1 MSKGLTDKQREFCR
15 LLVEDRL
22 SKPDAYRKAF
32 KRKDLSNPA
41 ASKAASRLSK
51 DDEICRYIDELNAEL
66 DKKAIMSKQER
77 MEWLSRVVRTPI
89 NAVDGQ
95 SDLCQELTETQGDT
109 FSSTKYKMPSK
120 LAAIAELNKMDGAYE
135 PERVETT
142 VSFDDA
148 VLEAMEALKGSPC
161 PTDQMI

>member
-1 MSKGLTDKQREFCR
+1 MAGLTDKQREFCR

-32 KRKDLSNPA
+32 MKSEMKQET

-51 DDEICRYIDELNAEL
+51 NVEICRYMDELNAGL
-66 DKKAIMSKQER
+66 DKKTIMSKQER

-89 NAVDGQ
+89 GEVTPL
-95 SDLCQELTETQGDT
+95 SDLCQEHTITEGEDY
-109 FSSTKYKMPSK
+109 SSVKTKMPSK

-135 PERVETT
+135 PEKVE
-142 VSFDDA
+142 VKHSFLA
-148 VLEAMEALKGSPC
+148 SILNESNQEVL
-161 PTDQMI
+161 

>member
-32 KRKDLSNPA
+32 KRKDLSNTA

-51 DDEICRYIDELNAEL
+51 DDEICRYMSDLHAEL

-89 NAVDGQ
+89 GEVTPL
-95 SDLCQELTETQGDT
+95 SDLCQEHTITEGEDY
-109 FSSTKYKMPSK
+109 SSVKTKMPSK

-135 PERVETT
+135 PEKVETT

-148 VLEAMEALKGSPC
+148 VLEAMAALKGSPC

>member
-1 MSKGLTDKQREFCR
+1 MAGLTDKQREFCR

-89 NAVDGQ
+89 NSADGE
-95 SDLCQELTETQGDT
+95 SDLCQEYTETQGDT

-120 LAAIAELNKMDGAYE
+120 IQAIQELNRMDGAYE
-135 PERVETT
+135 PEKVETT
-142 VSFDDA
+142 VSVVGS
-148 VLEAMEALKGSPC
+148 VLAGILSSP
-161 PTDQMI
+161 IIKKNHERV